1 MNQPTQNILFVC
13 SRNKWRSLT
22 AETIFKNHG
31 FYLVK
36 PAGTE
41 DSTRIKIN
49 RGLLLWADLVF
60 VMEQKHLDRLNQR
73 FPNEISTT
81 EVVVLD
87 IPDEYQYMNDDLIEL
102 LKENTK
108 PFVDLS

>member
-1 MNQPTQNILFVC
+1 M
-13 SRNKWRSLT
+13 
-22 AETIFKNHG
+22 
-31 FYLVK
+31 
-36 PAGTE
+36 
-41 DSTRIKIN
+41 
-49 RGLLLWADLVF
+49 LWADLVF